1 MCTALGRKS
10 SVPTVLAA
18 VVTSGS
24 SLTIT
29 RHDALLAF
37 VAIPILWYNGK
48 KWHSHLHI
56 CA

>member
-24 SLTIT
+24 PLTIT

-37 VAIPILWYNGK
+37 VALPIVWYNGK
-48 KWHSHLHI
+48 KWHSHVHI